1 MTILLEAQNLS
12 RHFGPNAAVQNIDI
26 TVKRG
31 EILGFLGPNGAGKST
46 TMKMLSG
53 NLAPDQGEIRVNGFD
68 LLTQPKQAKTQMGY
82 LPETPPLYRELTV
95 TEYLHHCARLNGL
108 KGTSLTL
115 AVATVIERCGL
126 GEVSRR
132 LIGQLS
138 KGYQQRTGIAQ
149 AIVHTPAVVILD
161 EPTSGLDPQQI
172 RQIRE
177 LIREIADQHS
187 VILSTHIL
195 PEVEM
200 LCDRVQIISKGQIIF
215 ADSLEALHQQRQNS
229 SLKIT
234 LLNPPPLRELQSLAN
249 VSSVELVSA
258 NQFRI
263 FFNPG
268 NNPTEVL
275 LSNAVSK
282 QWQLQELLVEQDSLE
297 DIFMQLINSDPTANG
312 AID

>member
-12 RHFGPNAAVQNIDI
+12 RHFGPNVAVQNIDI

-53 NLAPDQGEIRVNGFD
+53 NLAPDQGEIRINGFD
-68 LLTQPKQAKTQMGY
+68 LLAQPKQAKAQLGY
-82 LPETPPLYRELTV
+82 LPENPPLYRELTV
-95 TEYLHHCARLNGL
+95 NEYLQHCARLNGL
-108 KGTSLTL
+108 KGTPLNL

-149 AIVHTPAVVILD
+149 AIVHTPAVVVLD

-177 LIREIADQHS
+177 LIREIANQHS

-200 LCDRVQIISKGQIIF
+200 LCDRVQIISKGQVMF
-215 ADSLEALHQQRQNS
+215 ADSLEALHQQRHNS
-229 SLKIT
+229 SLKLT
-234 LLNPPPLRELQSLAN
+234 LLNPPPLSELQSLAD
-249 VSSVELVSA
+249 VSSVELISV

-263 FFNPG
+263 FFKPG
-268 NNPTEVL
+268 NNPTDVM
-275 LSNAVSK
+275 LSNAVAK

-297 DIFMQLINSDPTANG
+297 DIFMQLINTDLSTSG
-312 AID
+312 AKD

>member
-12 RHFGPNAAVQNIDI
+12 RHFGPNVVVQNIDI

-53 NLAPDQGEIRVNGFD
+53 NLAPDQGEIRINGFD
-68 LLTQPKQAKTQMGY
+68 LLAQPKQAKAQLGY

-95 TEYLHHCARLNGL
+95 SEYLQHCARLNGL
-108 KGTSLTL
+108 KGTPLNL

-177 LIREIADQHS
+177 LIREIANQHS

-200 LCDRVQIISKGQIIF
+200 LCDRVQIISKGQVMF

-229 SLKIT
+229 SLKMT
-234 LLNPPPLRELQSLAN
+234 LLNPPPLSELQSLAD
-249 VSSVELVSA
+249 VSSVELISV

-263 FFNPG
+263 FFKPG
-268 NNPTEVL
+268 NNPTDRL

-297 DIFMQLINSDPTANG
+297 DIFMQLINSDPTTNG
-312 AID
+312 AKD